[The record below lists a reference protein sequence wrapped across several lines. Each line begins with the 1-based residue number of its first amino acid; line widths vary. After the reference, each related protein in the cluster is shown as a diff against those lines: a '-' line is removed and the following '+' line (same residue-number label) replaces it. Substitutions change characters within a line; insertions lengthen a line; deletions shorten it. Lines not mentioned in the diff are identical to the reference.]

1 MRELLAQGA
10 KAFNLSLTPLQLD
23 QFERYFQE
31 LVDWNQ
37 RFNLT
42 RITEPSEVAVKH
54 FLDSLSVF
62 PALSDLPPN
71 FSLIDVGTGA
81 GFPGVPLKIV
91 LPELKV
97 TLLDSTGKKTKFL
110 LHLVES
116 LAFSQVSVITARAE
130 DAARQTAHREQYD
143 VTTARAVSPLATLAE
158 YTLPFVKVGGQVIA
172 QKGIEPIDEV
182 KAAENALK
190 ILGGKVKQIIPVAV
204 PALEAAR
211 HLVIIEKIKS
221 TPKQY
226 PRQAGLPAKKPL

>member
-1 MRELLAQGA
+1 MQALLVQGA
-10 KAFNLSLTPLQLD
+10 QAFNLSLSQLQLD
-23 QFERYFQE
+23 QFERYLRE
-31 LVDWNQ
+31 LISWNE

-54 FLDSLSVF
+54 FLDSLSVCL
-62 PALSDLPPN
+62 ALADLSPN

-91 LPELKV
+91 WPDLRL

-110 LHLVES
+110 QHLVET
-116 LAFSQVSVITARAE
+116 LGLSQVTVVTARAE
-130 DAARQTAHREQYD
+130 DAAHQPAHREQYE
-143 VTTARAVSPLATLAE
+143 VATARAVSPLAILTE
-158 YTLPFVKVGGQVIA
+158 YTLPFVKVGGRVIA
-172 QKGIEPIDEV
+172 QKGLEPIDEL

-190 ILGGKVKQIIPVAV
+190 SLGGKLKQTLPVAV
-204 PALEAAR
+204 PGLEAAR
-211 HLVIIEKIKS
+211 HLVMIEKIKP